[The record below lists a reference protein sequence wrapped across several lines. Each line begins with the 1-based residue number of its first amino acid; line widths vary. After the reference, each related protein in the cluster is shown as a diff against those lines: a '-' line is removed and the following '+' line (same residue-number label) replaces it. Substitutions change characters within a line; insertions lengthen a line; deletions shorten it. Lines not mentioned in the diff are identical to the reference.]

1 MDLEDTLG
9 SGPKYCP
16 QENSIKYQNK
26 DNTISRFKY
35 VLLMKWCL
43 MKNSRGESH
52 KEMLLSCRKGVIR
65 TL

>member
-9 SGPKYCP
+9 SGPKCCP

-26 DNTISRFKY
+26 DNKISRFKHD
-35 VLLMKWCL
+35 LIMKWCL

-52 KEMLLSCRKGVIR
+52 EEMLLSCRKGVIR